1 MSDKVITI
9 DGPAASGKTSV
20 SRELAK
26 RLGWNWVSTGAFYRG
41 LAYVAQQK
49 QVDLKDQKALANICA
64 EGDWHVELTQ
74 DHTLVIFQGQDVT
87 SEIFK
92 EQVGSIASQISQ
104 YPEVRAALLKA
115 QRDMALVDG
124 LGLIAEGRDCGTVVF
139 PKADFKVYL
148 TARSEDRAMRRAMEQ
163 GEDVEKTLSE
173 QKIRDKQDSTRKS
186 APLQIPEG
194 AFVVDTSTMD
204 LSTVVSHIEQKLR
217 SQFNQESFA
226 TP

>member
-26 RLGWNWVSTGAFYRG
+26 KLGWNWVSTGAFYRG
-41 LAYVAQQK
+41 LAFVAKKK
-49 QVDLKDQKALANICA
+49 QLDLKNPKALAEACLDS
-64 EGDWHVELTQ
+64 DWFVKLTT
-74 DHTLVIFQGQDVT
+74 DHTLVYYMGEDVT

-92 EQVGSIASQISQ
+92 EEVGSIASQISQ
-104 YPEVRAALLKA
+104 YSEVRSALLKA
-115 QRDMALVDG
+115 QRDMADIDG

-139 PKADFKVYL
+139 PNADFKVYL

-163 GEDVEKTLSE
+163 GADVEKTLTQ
-173 QKIRDKQDSTRKS
+173 QKKRDEQDSTRKS

-194 AFVVDTSTMD
+194 AIVVDTSTMD
-204 LSTVVSHIEQKLR
+204 LSGVVSHIEQKIR
-217 SQFNQESFA
+217 SEFSRESFA
-226 TP
+226 NA